1 MTEVGKHASSGKY
14 AIVGLGVVAGQQ
26 PDHSERM
33 IAAEATRLAIADA
46 GLARADIGGAIDL
59 RRTGGGGDRA
69 SYSDAFTRVL
79 GIKNNFYFTCG
90 RGGALAGLGMAAA
103 MSYLDRGIADYVVL
117 TGAVTDWSQ
126 SQESRKK
133 GFRGMAHAEKRG
145 YWGKPLGDSRAVS
158 HHSWMAARHMA
169 VYGTT
174 SAQLGAISVAER
186 QWACMNPEAKMYGR
200 PITIEDHQNSPLVAE
215 PYHLLDLSQVSDGG
229 ISFILTTAD
238 RAKDCAKAPIYVL
251 GQGFGEVSADLWWE
265 KKNFTHMA
273 VEPAKKQAFGQA
285 DITLADIDCAQLYD
299 CFTAEVLF
307 QLEDYGWCKKGEGGA
322 FVADGNMAPG
332 GSIPVNTSGGLLSC
346 YHLGDLTGLAE
357 AVRQLRG
364 EAGERQIDD
373 CDIVM
378 TTGHGGEL
386 VSPGMC
392 SIHTCT
398 LLGRHA

>member
-1 MTEVGKHASSGKY
+1 MAKHASSGKY
-14 AIVGLGVVAGQQ
+14 AIVGLGVVAGPQ

-33 IAAEATRLAIADA
+33 IAAEATRLAIEDA
-46 GLARADIGGAIDL
+46 GLTRNDINGAIDL

-117 TGAVTDWSQ
+117 MGAVTDFTQ
-126 SQESRKK
+126 SQETKKK

-174 SAQLGAISVAER
+174 SEQLGAISVAER
-186 QWACMNPEAKMYGR
+186 AWACMNPEAKMYGK
-200 PITIEDHQNSPLVAE
+200 PITIADHQNSPMVVE
-215 PYHLLDLSQVSDGG
+215 PYHLLDMSQVSDGG
-229 ISFILTTAD
+229 IAFILTTAD
-238 RAKDCAKAPIYVL
+238 RAKDTRKAPIYVL
-251 GQGFGEVSADLWWE
+251 GQGFGEVSTDLWWE

-273 VEPAKKQAFGQA
+273 VEPAKKQAFSQA
-285 DITLADIDCAQLYD
+285 DITLKDIDAAQLYD

-332 GSIPVNTSGGLLSC
+332 GSIPVNTGGGLLSC

-364 EAGERQIDD
+364 EAGERQIKD
-373 CDIVM
+373 CNIVM

-392 SIHTCT
+392 SIHTTT